1 MKKIEKLKN
10 IGKSCPGV
18 YALVNHSKKKC
29 YIGQTKNL
37 KDRIACHVNTLDTG
51 KHHCKELQEDYSN
64 GDKIEII
71 ILAETKEYSDDRKC
85 LEDYYIMCLHERN
98 IGLYNDLGQAKSDKN
113 FFYRASFLDSNVG
126 NLIKNIRLQ

>member
-1 MKKIEKLKN
+1 MVTLKKMEKLKN

-18 YALVNHSKKKC
+18 YALVNHSKQKC

-51 KHHCKELQEDYSN
+51 KHHCKELQEDYSK

-71 ILAETKEYSDDRKC
+71 ILAETKEYSDERKC

-98 IGLYNDLGQAKSDKN
+98 IDLYNDLGQAKSDKN
-113 FFYRASFLDSNVG
+113 FFIDHRFLI
-126 NLIKNIRLQ
+126 LMLEI

>member
-1 MKKIEKLKN
+1 MEKLKN

-18 YALVNHSKKKC
+18 YALVNHSKQKC

-51 KHHCKELQEDYSN
+51 KHHCKELQEDYSK

-71 ILAETKEYSDDRKC
+71 ILAETKEYSDERKC

-98 IGLYNDLGQAKSDKN
+98 IDLYNDLGQAKSDKN
-113 FFYRASFLDSNVG
+113 FFIDHRFLI
-126 NLIKNIRLQ
+126 LMLEI

>member
-37 KDRIACHVNTLDTG
+37 KDRIACHINTLDTG
-51 KHHCKELQEDYSN
+51 KHHCKELQKDYSN

-71 ILAETKEYSDDRKC
+71 VLAETKEYSDERKC
-85 LEDYYIMCLHERN
+85 LEDYYIMCLHERD

-113 FFYRASFLDSNVG
+113 FFIEHRFLI
-126 NLIKNIRLQ
+126 LMLEI